1 MARQWNPTGLGRH
14 QNFAYEPDRCRCQ
27 SRVYEEG
34 YVWEACQPRR
44 HAGDCLVSGSVA
56 NSRLAEWPP
65 RRSFPNASD
74 GLEVE
79 RVSYERNGF
88 CKHRGA
94 NSESTFNDARL
105 TVDIACEVEE
115 CRLTLA

>member
-1 MARQWNPTGLGRH
+1 MSAASTSAAMKAIAKMFGK
-14 QNFAYEPDRCRCQ
+14 FALTVFLFWAAFY
-27 SRVYEEG
+27 YLF
-34 YVWEACQPRR
+34 
-44 HAGDCLVSGSVA
+44 HFGDSQAGSVA
-56 NSRLAEWPP
+56 NSRLAEWSP

-115 CRLTLA
+115 CRLTFA